1 MNFDE
6 LGFKGQRFN
15 LSRQTDTHYALADF
29 KLYFKKV
36 KFQEILLDFKFQN
49 SAYTTSVIP
58 PTQSKFLLRPSFY
71 ARQ

>member
-29 KLYFKKV
+29 KLYSKKV
-36 KFQEILLDFKFQN
+36 KFQEILLDFKFEN
-49 SAYTTSVIP
+49 SGYNST
-58 PTQSKFLLRPSFY
+58 Y
-71 ARQ
+71 AIRIFIMA